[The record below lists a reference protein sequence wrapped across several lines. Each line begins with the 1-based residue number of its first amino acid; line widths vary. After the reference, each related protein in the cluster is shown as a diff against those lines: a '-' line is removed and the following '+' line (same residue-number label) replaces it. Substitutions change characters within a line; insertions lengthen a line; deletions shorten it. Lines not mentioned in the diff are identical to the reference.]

1 MKMKFLILALVAAGA
16 WAQVAAAQNWPSP
29 LSPQMEKEL
38 AAHASDVTE
47 VTMNKSM
54 LGFAAKFM
62 NGKNHDDAAV
72 RQLIQGLEGIYIRE
86 YEFEKEG
93 QYSQEILEKLRL
105 SFASPEW
112 STLVKE
118 HDRKHGETTEVLV
131 KLVNGENH
139 GLFVLNSEP
148 RELSIVV
155 ILGPIRL
162 EDLGKLK
169 HMGGM
174 GGALSGLSGL
184 SGMQGAPRG
193 NRTGGSK

>member
-62 NGKNHDDAAV
+62 NGKNRDDAAI
-72 RQLIQGLEGIYIRE
+72 RQLIQGLEGIYVRE
-86 YEFEKEG
+86 YQFEKEG

-105 SFASPEW
+105 SFASSEW

-118 HDRKHGETTEVLV
+118 HDHKRGEITEVQV
-131 KLVNGENH
+131 KVVNGQNR
-139 GLFVLNSEP
+139 GLFVLDAEP

-169 HMGGM
+169 GLGGVGSALNGL
-174 GGALSGLSGL
+174 GGL
-184 SGMQGAPRG
+184 QGTRHG
-193 NRTGGSK
+193 NRAGGSK